1 MPIVPFA
8 DTSRCAP
15 NHSTAV
21 TPVTY
26 LVPALHGNHAFS
38 RVRKSF
44 TAHKD
49 SVRRKMPQLSPLV
62 PTRERTYN
70 GYFSFMPFSFS
81 CLRCGRIAGLL
92 LLALLSASGMQA
104 QERADCRAFRSAVL
118 HSAVRYCV
126 YLPASYSAADAKT
139 RKYPVLYLLHG
150 LGGNEQAMALDG
162 EWTTLQD
169 LRRDHLVGEFLVVAP
184 DGWDTFYINSRDG
197 KTPYSDFFLRE
208 FVPFIEHTYR
218 IRSERAARGI
228 TGFSMGGYG
237 ALRMAF
243 AHPELFGSVSSH
255 SGALMRDPP
264 RGVSAGASSGNLGAQ
279 LLAKVFGNPIDGQ
292 FWDLNSPFVLA
303 RKNAAPLLK
312 MKIYFD
318 CGTEDSYGFYR
329 GASELDE
336 TLDSLKIPHEFH
348 LYPGG
353 HSVSYLLAH
362 RDASFEFHWRE
373 FQSAK

>member
-1 MPIVPFA
+1 MAI
-8 DTSRCAP
+8 
-15 NHSTAV
+15 
-21 TPVTY
+21 
-26 LVPALHGNHAFS
+26 
-38 RVRKSF
+38 
-44 TAHKD
+44 
-49 SVRRKMPQLSPLV
+49 
-62 PTRERTYN
+62 
-70 GYFSFMPFSFS
+70 SFS
-81 CLRCGRIAGLL
+81 SHRTGRIAEFL
-92 LLALLSASGMQA
+92 LLALLAAVGARA
-104 QERADCRAFRSAVL
+104 QERADCRAFQSAVL
-118 HSAVRYCV
+118 HSSVRYCV

-150 LGGNEQAMALDG
+150 LGGNAQTMALDG

-208 FVPFIEHTYR
+208 FIPYTERTYR
-218 IRSERAARGI
+218 VRSGRATRGI

-255 SGALMRDPP
+255 SGALTREPP
-264 RGVSAGASSGNLGAQ
+264 QGMIAGASSGNLAAQ
-279 LLAKVFGNPIDGQ
+279 LLAKVFGDPIDIK

-303 RKNAAPLLK
+303 RKNAASLLK

-329 GASELDE
+329 GASELHE

-373 FQSAK
+373 FQSVK